1 MLTRTSPPTHAPIPQ
16 DLPVWL
22 AGVSSL
28 EGAERRAGKELWEWW
43 LDALSF
49 RPDSAGRLHIRQTL
63 KHPDVQRKIQALFE
77 ALDVESRGHLD
88 ADAVVR
94 FSEGIQGTVR
104 VLLDQREPRCVI
116 TIPPATAAEHDFL
129 VMNFPILFPPE
140 HPLDLRAFQ
149 SLAKLVLVRRIV
161 KALVTHHGLYRV
173 QRGMRAPIVV
183 DLTVREMSWCDE
195 TGKNKPGGVELLRV
209 HTVAP
214 STAAAVEGFRL
225 GSIEESP
232 SNSSSPRA
240 ADQHWKKRGKTLF
253 GGGGTPSAG

>member
-1 MLTRTSPPTHAPIPQ
+1 M
-16 DLPVWL
+16 WL

-63 KHPDVQRKIQALFE
+63 KHPDVQRKINALFE

-195 TGKNKPGGVELLRV
+195 TGKNKPGGVELFKD
-209 HTVAP
+209 
-214 STAAAVEGFRL
+214 SYCCAV
-225 GSIEESP
+225 
-232 SNSSSPRA
+232 
-240 ADQHWKKRGKTLF
+240 D
-253 GGGGTPSAG
+253 GGGGGGVSAGFDRGVAVQLLVTESRGSALEKEGEDAVRRGRNALRGMTSLDVT

>member
-1 MLTRTSPPTHAPIPQ
+1 M
-16 DLPVWL
+16 WL

-63 KHPDVQRKIQALFE
+63 KHPEVQTKLKALFE
-77 ALDVESRGHLD
+77 PLDVHSAGSLD
-88 ADAVVR
+88 AVAVVR

-129 VMNFPILFPPE
+129 VNNFPILFPPE
-140 HPLDLRAFQ
+140 HPLDFRAFQ

-183 DLTVREMSWCDE
+183 DLTVREMSWCEE
-195 TGKNKPGGVELLRV
+195 TKSRRRGGREIFRI

-232 SNSSSPRA
+232 TSSSSPRA
-240 ADQHWKKRGKTLF
+240 ADQHWKKRRKSGL
-253 GGGGTPSAG
+253 GGGGTPDAR

>member
-1 MLTRTSPPTHAPIPQ
+1 M
-16 DLPVWL
+16 WL

-63 KHPDVQRKIQALFE
+63 KHPDVQRKIEALFE
-77 ALDVESRGHLD
+77 ALDVESRAHLD

-140 HPLDLRAFQ
+140 PPLDLRVP
-149 SLAKLVLVRRIV
+149 SLAP
-161 KALVTHHGLYRV
+161 ALACL
-173 QRGMRAPIVV
+173 
-183 DLTVREMSWCDE
+183 
-195 TGKNKPGGVELLRV
+195 
-209 HTVAP
+209 
-214 STAAAVEGFRL
+214 
-225 GSIEESP
+225 
-232 SNSSSPRA
+232 A
-240 ADQHWKKRGKTLF
+240 ADSPAHVQPQLPV
-253 GGGGTPSAG
+253 TPVAEPPLMQ

>member
-1 MLTRTSPPTHAPIPQ
+1 M
-16 DLPVWL
+16 WL

-63 KHPDVQRKIQALFE
+63 KHPEVQKKFNALFE
-77 ALDVESRGHLD
+77 ALDVHSAGSLD
-88 ADAVVR
+88 AEAVVR

-129 VMNFPILFPPE
+129 VNNFPILFPPE
-140 HPLDLRAFQ
+140 HPLDFRAFQ

-183 DLTVREMSWCDE
+183 DLTVREMSWCEE
-195 TGKNKPGGVELLRV
+195 TKSRRRGGREIFRI

-232 SNSSSPRA
+232 TSSSSPRA
-240 ADQHWKKRGKTLF
+240 ADQHWKKRGKSGF
-253 GGGGTPSAG
+253 GGGGTPDAR